1 MGVRGTG
8 FIVDNRP
15 DEDLGKVVDYLR
27 KWCNASDRFDI
38 ATGYFEIGALSQ
50 LDGDWQKLDK
60 IRILMG
66 DQTSASTKSKIL
78 EGVRSELD
86 HSFDAEKDRHY
97 FMEAV
102 PEIVEAIR
110 SGKIEIKIYS
120 KHKFH
125 AKLYLTH
132 AKPELEVVPS
142 VALVGSSNFTIPG
155 TSKNIELNVRVDP
168 QSQVEELQEWFEEFW
183 EEAEDVSD
191 EILQTIEPHVREYEP
206 FLVYGRALEEYFRGR
221 EVTIGT
227 WL

>member
-1 MGVRGTG
+1 LSG

-15 DEDLGKVVDYLR
+15 DENLGKVVDYLR

-38 ATGYFEIGALSQ
+38 ATGYFEIGALRQ
-50 LDGDWQKLDK
+50 LDGEWQKLDK

-86 HSFDAEKDRHY
+86 HSFDAEKDSNH
-97 FMEAV
+97 FMEGV
-102 PEIVEAIR
+102 REIVEAIG
-110 SGKIEIKIYS
+110 SGKIEIKIYA

-142 VALVGSSNFTIPG
+142 VALIGSSNFTIPG

-168 QSQVEELQEWFEEFW
+168 PPYESYTSQRVGNTLPSSQSVGVHHQRLNEF
-183 EEAEDVSD
+183 ASAAHS
-191 EILQTIEPHVREYEP
+191 IAQRYLGIAGMTHSIS
-206 FLVYGRALEEYFRGR
+206 GG
-221 EVTIGT
+221 
-227 WL
+227 